1 MIEFKNV
8 SFSYLST
15 DNKKINVLDNMNF
28 KIEDGSFVAIAGENG
43 SGKSTAAKLMN
54 VLLTPS
60 SGSIFIDG
68 LETSKKENLAKIRR
82 IEGFVFQ
89 NPDTQL
95 LNSFVEEEVAF
106 MSENLGFEADKIE
119 ENVTNALKDCGI
131 EEIRHSQIQTLPAG
145 KKQLVAIAA
154 AIASQPKIM
163 IFDEPT
169 AFLDETERKIVLE
182 LIKKIHSEKKITVI
196 LITHHPDE
204 AKLADFILQI
214 EKGKIV
220 FDSNYFSD
228 ENKSSISEF
237 KERFLP
243 YKTIFMEN
251 RKIQENENS
260 QDELCLKVQDVS
272 GISFELKKGETVFIE
287 GNSGCGKSAL
297 LKAIKGF
304 LIPDRGEV
312 VYKGKNI
319 NSKKFD
325 RRNYFLKTG
334 ICFQVAEQNLFA
346 ETVLDDVSYGLKN
359 LGFDEN
365 SAIKKSKEMLLR
377 LNFPEKLFSVSPNCL
392 SGGQKR
398 VVAIAG
404 ILVMEPE
411 ILLLDES
418 DAGLDYKFVNA
429 ITETVSFMQKTNGI
443 CCVIATN
450 SKQNKKSKVVA

>member
-15 DNKKINVLDNMNF
+15 DNKKIDVLDNMNF

-68 LETSKKENLAKIRR
+68 LETSKKENLAKIRQ

-131 EEIRHSQIQTLPAG
+131 EEIRYSQIQTLPAG

-169 AFLDETERKIVLE
+169 AFLDETERKTVLE

-204 AKLADFILQI
+204 AELADFILQI

-237 KERFLP
+237 KERCLP

-272 GISFELKKGETVFIE
+272 GISFKLKKGETVFME
-287 GNSGCGKSAL
+287 GNS
-297 LKAIKGF
+297 
-304 LIPDRGEV
+304 
-312 VYKGKNI
+312 
-319 NSKKFD
+319 
-325 RRNYFLKTG
+325 
-334 ICFQVAEQNLFA
+334 
-346 ETVLDDVSYGLKN
+346 
-359 LGFDEN
+359 
-365 SAIKKSKEMLLR
+365 
-377 LNFPEKLFSVSPNCL
+377 
-392 SGGQKR
+392 
-398 VVAIAG
+398 
-404 ILVMEPE
+404 
-411 ILLLDES
+411 
-418 DAGLDYKFVNA
+418 
-429 ITETVSFMQKTNGI
+429 
-443 CCVIATN
+443 
-450 SKQNKKSKVVA
+450 

>member
-15 DNKKINVLDNMNF
+15 DNKKIDVLDNMNF
-28 KIEDGSFVAIAGENG
+28 KIEDGSFAAIAGENG

-169 AFLDETERKIVLE
+169 AFLDETERKTVLE
-182 LIKKIHSEKKITVI
+182 LIKKIHSEKKNHGHTYNSSPGRSGTRG
-196 LITHHPDE
+196 LYF
-204 AKLADFILQI
+204 ADR
-214 EKGKIV
+214 KRK
-220 FDSNYFSD
+220 
-228 ENKSSISEF
+228 
-237 KERFLP
+237 
-243 YKTIFMEN
+243 N
-251 RKIQENENS
+251 R
-260 QDELCLKVQDVS
+260 L
-272 GISFELKKGETVFIE
+272 
-287 GNSGCGKSAL
+287 
-297 LKAIKGF
+297 
-304 LIPDRGEV
+304 
-312 VYKGKNI
+312 
-319 NSKKFD
+319 
-325 RRNYFLKTG
+325 
-334 ICFQVAEQNLFA
+334 
-346 ETVLDDVSYGLKN
+346 
-359 LGFDEN
+359 
-365 SAIKKSKEMLLR
+365 
-377 LNFPEKLFSVSPNCL
+377 
-392 SGGQKR
+392 
-398 VVAIAG
+398 
-404 ILVMEPE
+404 
-411 ILLLDES
+411 
-418 DAGLDYKFVNA
+418 
-429 ITETVSFMQKTNGI
+429 
-443 CCVIATN
+443 
-450 SKQNKKSKVVA
+450 

>member
-15 DNKKINVLDNMNF
+15 DNKKIDVLDNMNF
-28 KIEDGSFVAIAGENG
+28 KIEDGSFAAIAGENG
-43 SGKSTAAKLMN
+43 SGKSTVAKLMN

-106 MSENLGFEADKIE
+106 MSENLGFKADKIE

-131 EEIRHSQIQTLPAG
+131 EELRYSQIQTLPAG

-169 AFLDETERKIVLE
+169 AFLDEIERKTVLE

-204 AKLADFILQI
+204 AELADFILQI

-251 RKIQENENS
+251 GKIQENENS
-260 QDELCLKVQDVS
+260 QNEICLKVQDVF

-287 GNSGCGKSAL
+287 GNSGCGKSVL
-297 LKAIKGF
+297 LKTIKGF
-304 LIPDRGEV
+304 FIPDRGEV
-312 VYKGKNI
+312 IYKGKNI

-429 ITETVSFMQKTNGI
+429 ITETVSSMQKTSGM